1 MAKQIIFSEE
11 ARKKLQKG
19 VIQLANAVRVT
30 MGPKGRDVVLDKK
43 YGGPTITNDGVT
55 IAKEVEL
62 EDKYENMG
70 AQMVK
75 EVSTKTND
83 AAGDGTTTAIVLA
96 DAMIAEGMKNVTA
109 GANPMI
115 MKYGIQKAVEI
126 ANESLNSFAKQISTK
141 EEIAQVGTISA
152 QDEAVGTL
160 ISEVMETVGHD
171 GVISVEDGK
180 TVGLEKDVVEGMQF
194 DNGYISP
201 YMMTNTQRMEASF
214 EDTLILI
221 SDQKISSIQPLLPLL
236 ESIAG
241 QGKKDLVIIAEDIE
255 GEALT
260 TIVLNKLRG
269 SFNILAIKAPGF
281 GDRRKEMLQDIAI
294 LTGGTLISEEVGLS
308 LEKATIEHLG
318 KARKVVSSKDNT
330 MVVDGKGKKEDIDDR
345 ATHIKAEIEA
355 ANSEYDK
362 EKLAER
368 LAKLTGGVAVIRVGA
383 ASELEQKEKKMRI
396 EDALSATRAAVAE
409 GIVAG
414 GGTALIVTAEKIKEI
429 AEKEQ
434 DHDIKIGM
442 LVVAHA
448 CTEPLRQIA
457 ENSGFDGGVI
467 LQKVLESSKQ
477 NGSNYGFDASQN
489 ATSNDMNIEDLIKK
503 GIVDPKKVTRVALEY
518 AASVA
523 GTFLTTEAAITDIP
537 EKESATPATPDMSAM
552 GGMGG
557 MGGMGF

>member
-11 ARKKLQKG
+11 ARKKLQQG

-55 IAKEVEL
+55 IAKEIEL

-126 ANESLNSFAKQISTK
+126 ANTELSSFAKQISTK

-194 DNGYISP
+194 ENGYVSP
-201 YMMTNTQRMEASF
+201 YMMTNTQRMEALF
-214 EDTLILI
+214 EDAPLLIT
-221 SDQKISSIQPLLPLL
+221 DQKISSLQPLLPLL
-236 ESIAG
+236 EAVAG
-241 QGKKDLVIIAEDIE
+241 QGKKDLVILAEDIE

-269 SFNILAIKAPGF
+269 SFNILAVKAPGF
-281 GDRRKEMLQDIAI
+281 GDRRKEMLQDIAV
-294 LTGGTLISEEVGLS
+294 LTGGTLISEEVGLT
-308 LEKATIEHLG
+308 LEKAEIDHLG
-318 KARKVVSSKDNT
+318 KAGKVVSTKDNT
-330 MVVDGKGKKEDIDDR
+330 MIVDGKGKKENIESRASQIKSEID
-345 ATHIKAEIEA
+345 A
-355 ANSEYDK
+355 ASSEYDK

-414 GGTALIVTAEKIKEI
+414 GGTALVVTAEKIKTT
-429 AEKEQ
+429 AEKEE

-467 LQKVLESSKQ
+467 LQKVLESSAKS
-477 NGSNYGFDASQN
+477 GSNFGFDASQN
-489 ATSNDMNIEDLIKK
+489 ATTNDMNIEDLVKK

-537 EKESATPATPDMSAM
+537 EKESAAPDMGAM